1 VGHSPKRDHTPAGRV
16 TNDDAATPRATLTDG
31 LTSTSGG
38 SASVP
43 GCSCESMRGHPVS
56 AWLLVS
62 VEMSRDD
69 IAWAANPPLQP
80 TGSAGG

>member
-1 VGHSPKRDHTPAGRV
+1 MGRV
-16 TNDDAATPRATLTDG
+16 TNDDAATPRTTLTNG

-43 GCSCESMRGHPVS
+43 GCSRECMLTHPNG

-62 VEMSRDD
+62 GEMSRDH
-69 IAWAANPPLQP
+69 IAWAANQMTHL
-80 TGSAGG
+80 AV